1 MICAARWSG
10 VADMAAHGN
19 GSCSQVT
26 GCRIPAARQL
36 CQRDEP
42 DGDWNELRSQVQ
54 RPGNMGTAFV
64 MSHAGRKGSR
74 PIGCKKR
81 NLWQRSGTEILMWTC
96 LYTNPITRFQSL
108 FVSLG
113 PLRRPKLTSYRI
125 LISEV
130 WNLRVARFANM
141 KTRAEFLGH
150 PIHQMVIA
158 LPLGLLATAAA
169 FDAISVATRNRRLAG
184 AGYYMQSAGLIT
196 ALGAAVPGAMDW
208 WDIPRNTRAK
218 NIGLLHGI
226 GNLAVTGLYGAS
238 WWLRR
243 RRPNRVTRT
252 GLALSTSGALL
263 ALVTGWLGG
272 ELVDQLGIGVH
283 ENANVDAPSSLA
295 RESLR
300 RGVALQPDE
309 SVTRREAI

>member
-1 MICAARWSG
+1 
-10 VADMAAHGN
+10 
-19 GSCSQVT
+19 
-26 GCRIPAARQL
+26 
-36 CQRDEP
+36 
-42 DGDWNELRSQVQ
+42 
-54 RPGNMGTAFV
+54 
-64 MSHAGRKGSR
+64 
-74 PIGCKKR
+74 
-81 NLWQRSGTEILMWTC
+81 MWTC

-108 FVSLG
+108 FVALG
-113 PLRRPKLTSYRI
+113 SLRRPKLTSYRI

-283 ENANVDAPSSLA
+283 ENSNVDAPSSLA

-300 RGVALQPDE
+300 RGVASQPDE